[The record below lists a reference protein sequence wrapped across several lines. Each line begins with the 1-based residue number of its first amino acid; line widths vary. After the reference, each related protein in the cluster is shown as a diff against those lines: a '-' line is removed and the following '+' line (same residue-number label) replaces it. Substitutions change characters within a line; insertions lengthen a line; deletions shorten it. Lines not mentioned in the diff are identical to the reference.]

1 MKGVRSSCWETFNC
15 PRHKFVENLNFRSRP
30 VKCKSSYSPAEGK
43 LFWGK
48 DKVSLHCL
56 LIYRS
61 VFFFFFWNGANIYSR
76 PACRLFLFSVFRK
89 TAKGD
94 YFLRHVR
101 ISLTLDYE
109 IRSFLCLFR
118 CRLSYATSC
127 FVPEEASLTMSALSN
142 ICFFRQVLKDTG
154 RFLFSFL
161 SGKQDVSKI
170 KHLAHLNK
178 ITSASSNVR
187 CDIS

>member
-1 MKGVRSSCWETFNC
+1 MER
-15 PRHKFVENLNFRSRP
+15 
-30 VKCKSSYSPAEGK
+30 CKH
-43 LFWGK
+43 LFEEC
-48 DKVSLHCL
+48 VVC
-56 LIYRS
+56 Y
-61 VFFFFFWNGANIYSR
+61 FFTA
-76 PACRLFLFSVFRK
+76 FRK
-89 TAKGD
+89 IRKGH

-101 ISLTLDYE
+101 ISLSSDYE
-109 IRSFLCLFR
+109 IRSFLSLFR

-127 FVPEEASLTMSALSN
+127 FVPEEASLTMSLLSS

-154 RFLFSFL
+154 RFIFFSFL
-161 SGKQDVSKI
+161 SEKQDVSKI